1 MKCFNHHDRDAF
13 AVCKS
18 CGKALCLECAEE
30 YKNSYIC
37 KGSSKC
43 KHVAD
48 VNYVN
53 YFKDNSVCAW
63 TINKIA
69 FILVGLFLA
78 AYLIIEITGCFKMP
92 TQILEYVLIALLA
105 ILLVKKGFDLK
116 LK

>member
-1 MKCFNHHDRDAF
+1 MECFF
-13 AVCKS
+13 S
-18 CGKALCLECAEE
+18 KAYLIEKKYE
-30 YKNSYIC
+30 YESYIPEYC
-37 KGSSKC
+37 KN
-43 KHVAD
+43 AD
-48 VNYVN
+48 VDYVN
-53 YFKDNSVCAW
+53 YFKDNSVCAC

-78 AYLIIEITGCFKMP
+78 AYLIIEITGCCKMP